1 MMLRTR
7 LHITAY
13 APRHRSELLDLSCR
27 SRWMHQHLD
36 WHAPRQWIEAGA
48 GHVLLA
54 WRDERLVGC
63 LGLSP
68 AVNGA
73 CWIRLLGIGEGFIP
87 APIIEELWGSVEAR
101 LRSGVSVMLL
111 MASPWL
117 NAYARQLE
125 FACLERIITLSRVG
139 DKLPAAPLSP
149 VKVRSARAVDLPRIA
164 RIDGLA
170 FAPPWQ
176 MAADEL
182 RQAFRIS
189 SQTTVAL
196 LGGDIVGYQMSSRH
210 QESGHLA
217 RLAVTPA
224 HQGRRIGAALLH
236 EGLREFNRQG
246 VHSVTVNTQRRNQ
259 ASQCLYQRFG
269 FCRNGFDLEVWHK
282 TLDGGL

>member
-1 MMLRTR
+1 MLRTR

-13 APRHRSELLDLSCR
+13 APRHRSDLLHLSCR
-27 SRWMHQHLD
+27 SRWTHQHLD
-36 WHAPRQWIEAGA
+36 WHAPRQWIDAGA

-54 WRDERLVGC
+54 WRDERLVGWM
-63 LGLSP
+63 GLSP

-73 CWIRLLGIGEGFIP
+73 CWIRLLGIGDGHIL
-87 APIIEELWGSVEAR
+87 APIIEELWGGARAR
-101 LRSGVSVMLL
+101 LRPGVSVMLL

-117 NAYARQLE
+117 NAYARQLG

-139 DKLPAAPLSP
+139 GELPAAPLSP
-149 VKVRSARAVDLPRIA
+149 VEMRSARAADLPDIA
-164 RIDGLA
+164 RIDRLA

-176 MAADEL
+176 MTSDEL

-196 LGGDIVGYQMSSRH
+196 FAGDIVGYQMGSRH
-210 QESGHLA
+210 QENGHLA
-217 RLAVTPA
+217 RLAVMPT

-236 EGLREFNRQG
+236 EGLREFNRQC
-246 VHSVTVNTQRRNQ
+246 VHAVTVNTQRGNR

-269 FCRNGFDLEVWHK
+269 FCRNGFDLEVWQK
-282 TLDGGL
+282 TLEGGL